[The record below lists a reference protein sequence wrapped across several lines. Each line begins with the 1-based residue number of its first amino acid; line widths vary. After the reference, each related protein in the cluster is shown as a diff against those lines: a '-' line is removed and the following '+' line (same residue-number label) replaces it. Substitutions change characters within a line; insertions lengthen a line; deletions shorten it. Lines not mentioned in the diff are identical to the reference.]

1 MVRRRRR
8 VFPCIFSVAGAA
20 VSASEIIVLAL
31 AVLSVACWL
40 YFRAQAEQLPLP
52 DGDIIY
58 KDTARIDIHE
68 PLVSDT
74 YELIGKPD
82 YIVRTTDGLVPV
94 EVKSRTC
101 GERGPYEGEVAQ
113 LVAYC
118 LLVEEVMGEPVPK
131 GLLQYADREV
141 PVLFTDKRRAK
152 LLGLLGEMRELDRVA
167 DVNRNHKNVGKCRSC
182 GYRAGCGEA
191 VQ

>member
-8 VFPCIFSVAGAA
+8 VLPRNFSVAGAA

-40 YFRAQAEQLPLP
+40 YFRAQAEQSPIP

-58 KDTARIDIHE
+58 RDTDRIDIHE

-74 YELIGKPD
+74 CQLIGKPD

-94 EVKSRTC
+94 EVKSRAC

-118 LLVEEVMGEPVPK
+118 LLVEDVMGEPVLK
-131 GLLQYADREV
+131 GLLRYADREV
-141 PVLFTDKRRAK
+141 PVPLTATRRAK
-152 LLGLLGEMRELDRVA
+152 LTALWID
-167 DVNRNHKNVGKCRSC
+167 
-182 GYRAGCGEA
+182 
-191 VQ
+191 

>member
-1 MVRRRRR
+1 MNGPE
-8 VFPCIFSVAGAA
+8 F
-20 VSASEIIVLAL
+20 IVLAL
-31 AVLSVACWL
+31 AALSVACWL
-40 YFRAQAEQLPLP
+40 YFRAQAQQSPIP

-58 KDTARIDIHE
+58 KDTDRIDIHE

-74 YELIGKPD
+74 HELIGKPD

-118 LLVEEVMGEPVPK
+118 LLVEDVMGEPVPK

-141 PVLFTDKRRAK
+141 PVPFTETRRAK
-152 LLGLLGEMRELDRVA
+152 LIALLEEMQSLDGSA
-167 DVNRNHKNVGKCRSC
+167 DIPRSHEHAGRCKSC
-182 GYRAGCGEA
+182 GFRSGCEEA
-191 VQ
+191 LK